1 MKFKAII
8 LAAGE
13 GTRLRPLTSNRPK
26 CMVEIFGKSLLEHQI
41 ECFRKCGIN
50 DITVVTG
57 YLGDTIS
64 FPNVNYIQNNE
75 YQKTNMVYSLFCAEK
90 ILADAVIVSYGDI
103 IFEKNILE
111 KLLKIQSDLSVVID
125 TNWNEY
131 WMKRFDNP
139 IDDAES
145 LRLDNDG
152 YIKNIGQ
159 KVTNIDEIE
168 GQYIGLMKFQ
178 DKGVDLIKKYY
189 DIAKQESIKG
199 KNLLNPNTSFEKSF
213 MTDFL
218 QYLINSGCKIQSIP
232 TQNGW
237 LELDSINDYELYNKM
252 YKNGEISKFFK
263 IKNETKCNS
272 DIN

>member
-1 MKFKAII
+1 
-8 LAAGE
+8 
-13 GTRLRPLTSNRPK
+13 
-26 CMVEIFGKSLLEHQI
+26 
-41 ECFRKCGIN
+41 
-50 DITVVTG
+50 
-57 YLGDTIS
+57 
-64 FPNVNYIQNNE
+64 
-75 YQKTNMVYSLFCAEK
+75 MVYSLFCGKK
-90 ILADAVIVSYGDI
+90 ILADTVIVSYGDI

-125 TNWNEY
+125 INWNEY

-145 LRLDNDG
+145 LRLDDDG

-178 DKGVDLIKKYY
+178 DKGVDLIKKFY
-189 DIAKQESIKG
+189 DIAKQESTKG

-218 QYLINSGCKIQSIP
+218 QYLINSGCKIQSVT

-263 IKNETKCNS
+263 IKNETNCNS
-272 DIN
+272 NIN

>member
-1 MKFKAII
+1 MKIKAII

-64 FPNVNYIQNNE
+64 IPNVNYIQNNE
-75 YQKTNMVYSLFCAEK
+75 YQKTNMVYSLFCGKK
-90 ILADAVIVSYGDI
+90 ILADTVIVSYGDI

-125 TNWNEY
+125 INWNEY

-145 LRLDNDG
+145 LRLDDDG

-178 DKGVDLIKKYY
+178 NNAISVLKNFYHISKK
-189 DIAKQESIKG
+189 QSESG
-199 KNLLNPNTSFEKSF
+199 SNPLNSKVSFENSY
-213 MTDFL
+213 MTDLL
-218 QYLINSGCKIQSIP
+218 QGLINHNHKLKAIEING
-232 TQNGW
+232 GW
-237 LELDSINDYELYNKM
+237 LELDTLHDFEI
-252 YKNGEISKFFK
+252 YKNLYKNNTLKKFL
-263 IKNETKCNS
+263 NLEN
-272 DIN
+272 D